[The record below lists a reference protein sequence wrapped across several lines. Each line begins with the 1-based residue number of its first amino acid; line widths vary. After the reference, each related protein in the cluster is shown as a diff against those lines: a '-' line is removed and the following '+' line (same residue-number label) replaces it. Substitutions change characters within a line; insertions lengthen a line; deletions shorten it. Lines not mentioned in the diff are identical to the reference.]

1 MAELP
6 AKPRCFVSTSKSRAA
21 IKRVVSE
28 LEKLTDKFEIIMVN
42 DGSPDNDWEVICEI
56 AEKDKRVKG
65 INLSRNF
72 GHQIAVTA
80 GMDMAE
86 GDIIIIMDADLQDP
100 PEVIAKMVE
109 KYKEGFH
116 VVYAVRKERKNETFF
131 KKTTAKLF
139 YRLLRKMSDVKI
151 PVDTGDF
158 RLISKEVNS
167 VLKKMKENNRYIRGL
182 VSWAGFPQTGIE
194 YVREGRFAGTTQ
206 YTLRKLMKFSLDG
219 LTSFSTKPLEMATVM
234 GFTMSVVAFI
244 YAVYVLM
251 AKLFFSVNIPSGW
264 ATLTVLVLLVGGIQ
278 MIMLGVV
285 GEYIG
290 RIYDEAKGRP
300 LYIVKEVIGKV
311 NENNIEKN

>member
-1 MAELP
+1 MYISIVTPAYRCSESLKELH
-6 AKPRCFVSTSKSRAA
+6 RRLVL
-21 IKRVVSE
+21 E
-28 LEKLTDKFEIIMVN
+28 LEKITDKFEIIMVN
-42 DGSPDNDWEVICEI
+42 DGSPDNDWEIICEI
-56 AEKDKRVKG
+56 AAIDKRVKG

-86 GDIIIIMDADLQDP
+86 GDVIVIMDADLQDP
-100 PEVIAKMVE
+100 PEVVAEMVE
-109 KYKEGFH
+109 KYKEGYH

-158 RLISKEVNS
+158 RLISKDVNN

-182 VSWAGFPQTGIE
+182 VSWAGFPQIGIE
-194 YVREGRFAGTTQ
+194 YVREGRYAGSTQ
-206 YTLRKLMKFSLDG
+206 YTLRKLMKFSIDG
-219 LTSFSTKPLEMATVM
+219 LTSFSTKPLEMATFM
-234 GFTMSVVAFI
+234 GFTMSTIAFI
-244 YAVYVLM
+244 YAVYVLV
-251 AKLFFSVNIPSGW
+251 ARVLFGADIPAGW
-264 ATLTVLVLLVGGIQ
+264 ATLTILVLLVGGIQ

-300 LYIVKEVIGKV
+300 LYIIKEVIGKI
-311 NENNIEKN
+311 NERNI

>member
-1 MAELP
+1 MYISIVTPAYRCSESLRELH
-6 AKPRCFVSTSKSRAA
+6 
-21 IKRVVSE
+21 KRVVSE

-158 RLISKEVNS
+158 RLISKEVNN

-234 GFTMSVVAFI
+234 GFVMSGVAFI

-264 ATLTVLVLLVGGIQ
+264 ATLTVLVLLVGGMQ

>member
-1 MAELP
+1 MYISIVTPAYRCSESLKELH
-6 AKPRCFVSTSKSRAA
+6 RRLVL
-21 IKRVVSE
+21 E
-28 LEKLTDKFEIIMVN
+28 LEKITDKFEIIMVN
-42 DGSPDNDWEVICEI
+42 DGSPDNDWGIICEI
-56 AEKDKRVKG
+56 AEIDKRVKG

-86 GDIIIIMDADLQDP
+86 GDVIVIMDADLQDP
-100 PEVIAKMVE
+100 PEVVAEMVE
-109 KYKEGFH
+109 KYKEGYH
-116 VVYAVRKERKNETFF
+116 VVYAVRKERRNETFF

-158 RLISKEVNS
+158 RLISKDVNN

-182 VSWAGFPQTGIE
+182 VSWAGFPQIGIE
-194 YVREGRFAGTTQ
+194 YVREGRYAGTTQ
-206 YTLRKLMKFSLDG
+206 YTLRKLMKFSIDG
-219 LTSFSTKPLEMATVM
+219 LTSFSTKPLEMATFM
-234 GFTMSVVAFI
+234 GFTMSTIAFI
-244 YAVYVLM
+244 YAVYVLV
-251 AKLFFSVNIPSGW
+251 ARVLFGADIPAGW
-264 ATLTVLVLLVGGIQ
+264 ATLTILVLLVGGIQ

-300 LYIVKEVIGKV
+300 LYIIKEVIGKI
-311 NENNIEKN
+311 NERNI